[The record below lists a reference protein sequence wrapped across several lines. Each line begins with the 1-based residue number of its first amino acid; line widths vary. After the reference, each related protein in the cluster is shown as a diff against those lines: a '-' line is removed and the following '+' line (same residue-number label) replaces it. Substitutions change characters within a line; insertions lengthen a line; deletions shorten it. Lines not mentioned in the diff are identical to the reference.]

1 MPIDEEAVK
10 AKLKAAFDAVDEDGD
25 GVISAGDLKTVL
37 ENAGLHPTDDQVE
50 RVIAAADQDGSGNLA
65 FEEFAAAVIK
75 VAIVLFI
82 GAKLKQLFDEL
93 DADGSG
99 YITSDDLKALVDNAG
114 YSDEVSPEA
123 IDELVGKCDADG
135 DGKISFQDFLGALKN
150 YFENQ

>member
-1 MPIDEEAVK
+1 M
-10 AKLKAAFDAVDEDGD
+10 
-25 GVISAGDLKTVL
+25 
-37 ENAGLHPTDDQVE
+37 
-50 RVIAAADQDGSGNLA
+50 
-65 FEEFAAAVIK
+65 
-75 VAIVLFI
+75 
-82 GAKLKQLFDEL
+82 KQLFDEL